1 MLRTSLFALLLGLLL
16 GLLSVTAQ
24 AEQKVV
30 FNGDYELHYI
40 VFNSTLLQPD
50 IARQYN
56 LPRAGRSAIAN
67 LSVLQ
72 QQPDGIATPVEATV
86 SLRVRDLLGQA
97 RQIPLEVVREQ
108 NAIYHLGVVRLL
120 DREILWFD
128 ISIQIPGERD
138 YQFSF
143 SQEMWEEAA

>member
-1 MLRTSLFALLLGLLL
+1 MPGKIAALIVVALLA
-16 GLLSVTAQ
+16 SISAQ

-40 VFNSTLLQPD
+40 VFNSTMLHAD

-56 LPRAGRSAIAN
+56 LTRGGRNAIVN

-72 QQPDGIATPVEATV
+72 QQPNGVATPVEAEV
-86 SLRVRDLLGQA
+86 RVRVRDLLGQA
-97 RQIPLEVVREQ
+97 RQLPLDVVREQ
-108 NAIYHLGVVRLL
+108 NAIYHLGNVKFL

-128 ISIQIPGERD
+128 IEVEIPGERD
-138 YQFSF
+138 YEFSF
-143 SQEMWEEAA
+143 SQELWEEDA